1 MIIYY
6 YDYIICIFFFMLLQK
21 ISIILKLESKNK
33 NTKIHILY
41 YINNNLKK
49 MTDFNKVLQCKIE
62 DIEKNA

>member
-1 MIIYY
+1 
-6 YDYIICIFFFMLLQK
+6 MLLQK